1 MKRYRIIKF
10 TALTLILTGS
20 LAACRKDDTVENP
33 EPVEQELIT
42 TMKLVV
48 TNSAGF
54 NKSFVYKVE
63 NGFGSGQSNIHID
76 DIVLTPATE
85 YDVEIQMLNE
95 KETPAEDITE
105 EIKTE
110 NTEHLF
116 IYQSVPATGAGSIA
130 ISDGNLDDQ
139 GKAFNQKVKF
149 TTGAAGTGALTITLK
164 HEPVD
169 KAATTPDAAGGETD
183 AEAVFPVKIQ

>member
-1 MKRYRIIKF
+1 MKKYSIIKL
-10 TALTLILTGS
+10 TALTLIMTGT
-20 LAACRKDDTVENP
+20 LAACRKDDAVENP

-63 NGFGSGQSNIHID
+63 NGFGNGQSITQIDNIE
-76 DIVLTPATE
+76 LAPATA
-85 YDVEIQMLNE
+85 YDVEILMLNE

-105 EIKTE
+105 EVKAE
-110 NTEHLF
+110 SQDHLF
-116 IYQSVPATGAGSIA
+116 LYQSAPATGAGSVGV
-130 ISDGNLDDQ
+130 SDGNLDAD

-149 TTGAAGTGALTITLK
+149 TTGGAGNGTLTITLK